1 MKQPVRVWLILLC
14 LCGIMFWLKADERSF
29 WGRHGEAR
37 RAEVSREMAASG
49 DWLIPHLN
57 GDPFITKP
65 PLYYW
70 SAALMFT
77 LTEEF
82 DEFSARLPSLIAGT
96 FGVLLVAL
104 WGSTVFSQQTGMF
117 AGIVLA
123 TNFLYCGIA
132 RTAGIDMMLTLF
144 TTAALYCFS
153 IGLECRAGKKQQNTF
168 GTRLFLLTAAWIGFG
183 TMTKNPIGLAV
194 PLLAIIGYILLS
206 RDFKLILDTKPWW
219 GLLIFLLITLPW
231 FLLVYLRVPNFFEVL
246 QQETVGRYIDP
257 DGTPHLEPFYYYL
270 PSLGA
275 FAPWVLFVPA
285 AFIAA
290 FSKGFRNLSR
300 SHQFLLIAAV
310 TTFVLFSSVGSKRE
324 YYLLPLYPVLALLV
338 SKVWDEYIVM
348 KEQTPLRW
356 TWKSMDIPIIVFAAL
371 LGVVGLALPI
381 AAKIY
386 LFQYFWQSIGFGILC
401 VGAGILAGILFVRH
415 RPKAVFGVY
424 TLATIGLYVFA
435 LTTVIPEMDRYRS
448 RKEFF
453 QEARGIVREA
463 PLADFHY
470 EGYDVQFYMQRL
482 VEYRFGPEELSAYL
496 GEHRT
501 PFVIMTGKRYDQLQ
515 AENPELA
522 TRLAVRLDRAWT
534 SAAEPGRQRR
544 LVLLQKEE

>member
-1 MKQPVRVWLILLC
+1 MKQPVHVWLILLC
-14 LCGIMFWLKADERSF
+14 VCGIMFWFKADERAF

-37 RAEVSREMAASG
+37 RAEVSREMVASG
-49 DWLIPHLN
+49 NWIIPHLN
-57 GDPFITKP
+57 GDSFLTKP

-96 FGVLLVAL
+96 LGVLLIAV
-104 WGSTVFSQQTGMF
+104 WGTIVFSPQTGLF

-144 TTAALYCFS
+144 TTAALCCFS
-153 IGLECRAGKKQQNTF
+153 IGLECRADKKPQNTF
-168 GTRLFLLTAAWIGFG
+168 YTPLFLLTAVWIGFG
-183 TMTKNPIGLAV
+183 NMTKNPIGLVV
-194 PLLAIIGYILLS
+194 PLLAIAGYILVS
-206 RDFKLILDTKPWW
+206 RDFRLMIDTKPWW
-219 GLLIFLLITLPW
+219 GLLIFLIITLPW
-231 FLLVYLRVPNFFEVL
+231 FILVYLRVPDFFEVL
-246 QQETVGRYIDP
+246 RQETVGRYIDP
-257 DGTPHLEPFYYYL
+257 DGTPHLEPFYYYV

-285 AFIAA
+285 VIITAL
-290 FSKGFRNLSR
+290 SKGFRNLSR

-338 SKVWDEYIVM
+338 AKVWDEYIVM
-348 KEQTPLRW
+348 KQRTPLRW

-371 LGVVGLALPI
+371 LGVVGVALPI

-386 LFQYFWQSIGFGILC
+386 LPRYFWQSIGFGVLC
-401 VGAGILAGILFVRH
+401 MGAGVLAGILFVR
-415 RPKAVFGVY
+415 RQPKIIFGVY

-453 QEARGIVREA
+453 QEARGIVGEA
-463 PLADFHY
+463 PLVDFHY

-496 GEHRT
+496 SEHRSS
-501 PFVIMTGKRYDQLQ
+501 FVIMTGGRYDQLQ
-515 AENPELA
+515 AENPELVR
-522 TRLAVRLDRAWT
+522 RLAVRLDWAWT
-534 SAAEPGRQRR
+534 SATEPGRQKR
-544 LVLLQKEE
+544 LVLLQEEE